1 MTAGEAARARQLATF
16 RRQCARAS
24 KSVKGLGG
32 CPASGLILEMAVGE
46 RLTVLIAQN
55 TRFLRQSK
63 AGERGAAGA
72 RFR

>member
-1 MTAGEAARARQLATF
+1 VTAGEAARARQLATVGGNAPAH
-16 RRQCARAS
+16 QRAL
-24 KSVKGLGG
+24 GLGG

-55 TRFLRQSK
+55 ARFLRQSK